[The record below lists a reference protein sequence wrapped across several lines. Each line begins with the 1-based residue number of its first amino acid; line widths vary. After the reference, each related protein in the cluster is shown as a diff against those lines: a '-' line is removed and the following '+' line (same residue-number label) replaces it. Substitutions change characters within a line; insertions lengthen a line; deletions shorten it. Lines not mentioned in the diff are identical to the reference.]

1 MTNDLSLNV
10 KQDMRTL
17 RDDELDTVTGGAIG
31 ATARFVS
38 FQAQFSLHN
47 GFSPI
52 LLPPNPC

>member
-1 MTNDLSLNV
+1 MTKDLSVNV
-10 KQDMRTL
+10 EQHIRTL
-17 RDDELDTVTGGAIG
+17 RDNELDAVTGGAIG

-38 FQAQFSLHN
+38 VQTQFSWYN